1 MSVLTEN
8 RELLT
13 KCKQLEEENRR
24 LKRQIESYVIEFRVC
39 RFCKNLHKDCT
50 PNGGDCNPKWCGL

>member
-39 RFCKNLHKDCT
+39 RFCANLHKDCT
-50 PNGGDCNPKWCGL
+50 PTDGNCIPKWCGL